1 MSYSENFEGIINK
14 FASHE
19 LTIPIFDLTSV
30 DANAFNLIGH
40 WQKAAKKAGWSKE
53 DIDIVLEECRSG
65 DYDNLVC
72 VLLDVSTTETP
83 DDDDEY
89 DEDEEDEPNYG
100 SNDYDDEDDR
110 FIRTRYNS

>member
-1 MSYSENFEGIINK
+1 MAYSEKFEGVISK

-19 LTIPIFDLTSV
+19 LTIPVFDLTSV
-30 DANAFNLIGH
+30 DANAFSLMGH
-40 WQKAAKKAGWSKE
+40 WQKAARRAGWPKE
-53 DIDIVLEECRSG
+53 DIDIVLEECRNG

-72 VLLDVSTTETP
+72 ALMDVSTTETP
-83 DDDDEY
+83 EED

-100 SNDYDDEDDR
+100 ANLYDDEDDH